1 MKISILIDIS
11 VTWFYIYWDILIN
24 ISRYFDPQNIN
35 EVKIIKTH
43 ENVNKRIKNDI
54 KSKNDYIIIEIQRNW
69 YITCIIYDN
78 L

>member
-1 MKISILIDIS
+1 M
-11 VTWFYIYWDILIN
+11 DILT
-24 ISRYFDPQNIN
+24 QNIN

-43 ENVNKRIKNDI
+43 ENVDKHIKNDI
-54 KSKNDYIIIEIQRNW
+54 KSKKDYIIIEIQRNW